1 MKNILNYLPYVVV
14 LLAQFLINNYT
25 IILILTI
32 VTGFIAA
39 FKIENKRVF
48 LKCFLIGLVVATT
61 VFLIYESRVEY
72 VKELLVN
79 IGLSSLFIY
88 VLFPLF
94 NALNTAI
101 LFFFGYKIGTLVLER
116 KLKRALQA

>member
-1 MKNILNYLPYVVV
+1 MKNILNYLPYIVV

-25 IILILTI
+25 VILILTI
-32 VTGFIAA
+32 VTGFIAG
-39 FKIENKRVF
+39 FKIENKSVF
-48 LKCFLIGLVVATT
+48 LKCFLIGLVVSTT

-101 LFFFGYKIGTLVLER
+101 LFFFGYKIGTLILER

>member
-1 MKNILNYLPYVVV
+1 MKNILNYLPYIVV

-25 IILILTI
+25 AILILTI
-32 VTGFIAA
+32 VTGFIAG

-48 LKCFLIGLVVATT
+48 LKCFLIGLVVSTT

-79 IGLSSLFIY
+79 IGLSSIFIY

-101 LFFFGYKIGTLVLER
+101 LFFFGYKIGTLILER
-116 KLKRALQA
+116 KLKRALQV

>member
-1 MKNILNYLPYVVV
+1 MKNILNYLPYIIV

-25 IILILTI
+25 IILIFTI
-32 VTGFIAA
+32 LTGFVAA

-48 LKCFLIGLVVATT
+48 LKCFLIGLVVCTT
-61 VFLIYESRVEY
+61 VFLIYESRIGY
-72 VKELLVN
+72 IKDLIVN
-79 IGLSSLFIY
+79 LGLSSLFIY
-88 VLFPLF
+88 VFLPLF

-116 KLKRALQA
+116 KLTRTS

>member
-1 MKNILNYLPYVVV
+1 MKNILNYLPYIVV

-25 IILILTI
+25 VILILTI

-72 VKELLVN
+72 VKDLLVN
-79 IGLSSLFIY
+79 LGLSSLFIY
-88 VLFPLF
+88 VVFPLF
-94 NALNTAI
+94 SALNTAI
-101 LFFFGYKIGTLVLER
+101 LFFFGFKIGTLILER
-116 KLKRALQA
+116 KLTRASQA